1 MKELFIIRHAKTERI
16 QPNQRDI
23 DRELNDRGLRQ
34 CEDLAKYL
42 KSTWRQVDTILVSDA
57 KRTRM
62 TYTSLQEVCTGSVV
76 EYFADLYLAPAQE
89 IMSVIA
95 ARGANSDTVLIIGH
109 NDGISELVSYFLN
122 DYQHVPTSGYLYFR
136 FDVDNWE
143 LITRGS
149 GILQDK
155 FFSEVK

>member
-1 MKELFIIRHAKTERI
+1 M
-16 QPNQRDI
+16 
-23 DRELNDRGLRQ
+23 RQ
-34 CEDLAKYL
+34 CEDLANYL
-42 KSTWRQVDTILVSDA
+42 KSTWSPVDTIMVSDA

-76 EYFADLYLAPAQE
+76 EFFADLYLAPAQK
-89 IMSVIA
+89 IISVIA
-95 ARGANSDTVLIIGH
+95 TYAANSNTVLLIGH

-122 DYQHVPTSGYLYFR
+122 DYQHVPTSGYLHFR
-136 FDVDNWE
+136 FDVENWE
-143 LITRGS
+143 IITRGS

>member
-42 KSTWRQVDTILVSDA
+42 KSTWRPVDTIMVSDA

-76 EYFADLYLAPAQE
+76 EYFADLYLAPAQG

-95 ARGANSDTVLIIGH
+95 ARGAYSNSVVIIGH
-109 NDGISELVSYFLN
+109 NDGLSELVSYFLN
-122 DYQHVPTSGYLYFR
+122 DYQHVPTSGYLHFR
-136 FDVDNWE
+136 FDVDNWG

>member
-16 QPNQRDI
+16 QPNQKDF
-23 DRELNDRGLRQ
+23 DRQLTERGLRQ
-34 CEDLAKYL
+34 CADLAKYL
-42 KSTWRQVDTILVSDA
+42 KSAWRPVDTILISDA

-62 TYTSLQEVCTGSVV
+62 TYTSLHEVCTGSVV
-76 EYFADLYLAPAQE
+76 EFFDDLYLAPAQE

-95 ARGANSDTVLIIGH
+95 ARAANANAVLIIGH

-122 DYQHVPTSGYLYFR
+122 DDQRVPTSGYLHFR
-136 FDVDNWE
+136 FDVDNWG

>member
-34 CEDLAKYL
+34 CEDLANYL
-42 KSTWRQVDTILVSDA
+42 KSTWRPVDTILVSDA

-76 EYFADLYLAPAQE
+76 EFFADLYLAPAQE

-95 ARGANSDTVLIIGH
+95 TYAANSNTVLLIGH

-122 DYQHVPTSGYLYFR
+122 DYQHVPTSGYLHFR